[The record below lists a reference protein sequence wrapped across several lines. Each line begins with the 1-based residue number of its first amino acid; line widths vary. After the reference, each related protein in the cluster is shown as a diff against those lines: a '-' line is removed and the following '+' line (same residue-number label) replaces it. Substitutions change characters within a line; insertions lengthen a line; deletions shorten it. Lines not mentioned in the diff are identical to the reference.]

1 MTTHPSGA
9 GAQPPTGGA
18 WRAVPGLTA
27 CRLCAGETLGKDDP
41 RPGGQLVRVREI
53 AASGHAR
60 LTLVDCLDAC
70 ERGDI
75 LVVRPTPEVR
85 ARQRPVWFER
95 LAGDDLTTELRNWLS
110 AGGPGIA
117 PLPEPLRPLVLH
129 LQQQLPPDRAPGSAD
144 VNAGV

>member
-1 MTTHPSGA
+1 MTDQRFGA
-9 GAQPPTGGA
+9 RAQPPTGRA
-18 WRAVPGLTA
+18 RRAVPGLTA
-27 CRLCAGETLGKDDP
+27 CRLCAGETLGEDDP
-41 RPGGQLVRVREI
+41 RPGGQLERVREI

-60 LTLVDCLDAC
+60 LTVVDCLDAC

-75 LVVRPTPEVR
+75 LVVRPIPDVR

-95 LAGDDLTTELRNWLS
+95 LAGEDLTTELQGWLS

-129 LQQQLPPDRAPGSAD
+129 LQQQVPPDRAPGSAD